1 MVSNIPRVT
10 VQRLP
15 VYLRC
20 LESLAPDQ
28 KQISS
33 EQLAGLA
40 GVLAAK
46 IRKDL
51 SYLRLQGVRG
61 VGYDVDHLKRE
72 IRMVLGLTREWAVV
86 IVGIGNLGRALAN
99 YAGLGERRFQIVG
112 LFDRDPKKAGTR
124 VAGLTVEPVESLA
137 SAIAARGATIGII
150 TTPAHAAQEVLDDLV
165 EAGIRSVLN
174 FAPTVLKAPD
184 GVEVRRVD
192 LSMELQVLTFYQVRT
207 G

>member
-1 MVSNIPRVT
+1 MSNIPRVT